1 MQPVSRGAST
11 YYSEMKNRPPFEQ
24 VLTFDDVLLIPK
36 ESHVLPREVNL
47 KTRLTNKITMNIP
60 LLSAAMDTVTESDMA
75 VALAREGGIGIIHK
89 NLSVEKQVLMVDRV
103 KRSESGMIVNPITLS
118 ADKTIWDAKN
128 VMANYHISGLPVLD
142 EGKLIGIITN
152 RDIRFETDDSLSVKD
167 RMTAEKLVTVPQGTT
182 LEEAKE
188 VLQEHRIEKLLVVDK
203 KGSLAGLITVKDIQK
218 KEDFP
223 NACKDENGR
232 LRVGAA
238 VGVGVDALERAQA
251 LAEADVDVIVIDTAH
266 GHSVRVLNSVNEIK
280 KAVGIVQVIGG
291 NVATTDGTKALIDAG
306 VDCVKVGIGAGAS
319 CTTRV
324 VAGVGIPQLSGV
336 MNCADEAQKYNIP
349 VIADGGIRYSGDLA
363 KAIAAGAHV
372 VMLGSV
378 LAGMDE
384 SPGEFILYEGR
395 QYKSYRGMGSLGAMQ
410 EGSGDRYF
418 QEGAEATKL
427 VPEGIEGMVPYRGSV
442 RNTIHQLMGGLRS
455 SMGYCGAKDIPD
467 FHSKAEFIQTTSA
480 GVKES
485 HPHEVKIMKEAPNY
499 QVSDS

>member
-1 MQPVSRGAST
+1 M
-11 YYSEMKNRPPFEQ
+11 MKNRPPFIQ
-24 VLTFDDVLLIPK
+24 ALTFDDVLLVPQ
-36 ESHVLPREVNL
+36 ESNVLPRDVGL
-47 KTRLTNKITMNIP
+47 QTRLTNNITMNIP
-60 LLSAAMDTVTESDMA
+60 ILSAAMDTVTESDMA

-89 NLSVEKQVLMVDRV
+89 NLSIENQVVMVDRV
-103 KRSESGMIVNPITLS
+103 KRSESGMIVNPVTLS
-118 ADKTIWDAKN
+118 ADKTIRDAKD
-128 VMANYHISGLPVLD
+128 VMANYHISGLPVV
-142 EGKLIGIITN
+142 EKGKLIGIITN
-152 RDIRFETDDSLSVKD
+152 RDIRFETNDSLSIRD
-167 RMTAEKLVTVPQGTT
+167 RMTVEKLITVPLGTT
-182 LEEAKE
+182 LDEAKK

-203 KGSLAGLITVKDIQK
+203 KGNLAGLITVKDIQK

-232 LRVGAA
+232 LRVGA
-238 VGVGVDALERAQA
+238 GIGVDEDAKERAQA
-251 LAEADVDVIVIDTAH
+251 LADAEVDVIVIDTAH
-266 GHSVRVLNSVNEIK
+266 GHSASVLKFVKNIK
-280 KAVGIVQVIGG
+280 KSVGDTQIIAG
-291 NVATTDGTKALIDAG
+291 NVATGSGTKALIDAG

-324 VAGVGIPQLSGV
+324 VAGVGMPQLSGV
-336 MNCADEAQKYNIP
+336 MDCVDEANNHNIP

-363 KAIAAGAHV
+363 KAIAAGAEV
-372 VMLGSV
+372 VMMGSV

-410 EGSGDRYF
+410 QGSGDRYF

-455 SMGYCGAKDIPD
+455 SMGYCGAKNIKD
-467 FHSKAEFIQTTSA
+467 FHRKAEFIQTTAA

>member
-1 MQPVSRGAST
+1 M
-11 YYSEMKNRPPFEQ
+11 MKNRPPFIQ
-24 VLTFDDVLLIPK
+24 ALTFDDVLLVPQ
-36 ESHVLPREVNL
+36 ESNVLPRDVEL
-47 KTRLTNKITMNIP
+47 QTRLTNNITMNIP
-60 LLSAAMDTVTESDMA
+60 ILSAAMDTVTESDMA

-89 NLSVEKQVLMVDRV
+89 NLSIENQVVMVDRV
-103 KRSESGMIVNPITLS
+103 KRSESGMIVNPVTLS
-118 ADKTIWDAKN
+118 ADKTIGDAKN
-128 VMANYHISGLPVLD
+128 VMANYHISGLPVV
-142 EGKLIGIITN
+142 EKGKLIGIITN
-152 RDIRFETDDSLSVKD
+152 RDIRFETNDSLSIRD
-167 RMTAEKLVTVPQGTT
+167 RMTIEKLITVPQGTT
-182 LEEAKE
+182 LDEAKK

-203 KGSLAGLITVKDIQK
+203 KGNLAGLITVKDIQK

-223 NACKDENGR
+223 NACKDGNGR
-232 LRVGAA
+232 LRVGAGI
-238 VGVGVDALERAQA
+238 GVNEDAKERAQA
-251 LAEADVDVIVIDTAH
+251 LADAEVDVIVIDTAH
-266 GHSVRVLNSVNEIK
+266 GHSASVLKFVKNIK
-280 KAVGIVQVIGG
+280 KSVGDTQIIAG
-291 NVATTDGTKALIDAG
+291 NVATASGTKALIDAG

-324 VAGVGIPQLSGV
+324 VAGVGMPQLSGV
-336 MNCADEAQKYNIP
+336 MDCVDEANNHNIP

-363 KAIAAGAHV
+363 KAIAAGAEV
-372 VMLGSV
+372 VMMGSV

-410 EGSGDRYF
+410 QGSGDRYF

-455 SMGYCGAKDIPD
+455 SMGYCGAKNIKD
-467 FHSKAEFIQTTSA
+467 FHRKAEFIQTTAA

>member
-1 MQPVSRGAST
+1 M
-11 YYSEMKNRPPFEQ
+11 MKNRPPFIQ
-24 VLTFDDVLLIPK
+24 ALTFDDVLLVPQ
-36 ESHVLPREVNL
+36 ESNVLPRDVGL
-47 KTRLTNKITMNIP
+47 QTRLTKNITMNIP
-60 LLSAAMDTVTESDMA
+60 ILSAAMDTVTESDMA

-89 NLSVEKQVLMVDRV
+89 NLSIENQVVMVDRV
-103 KRSESGMIVNPITLS
+103 KRSESGMIVNPVTLS
-118 ADKTIWDAKN
+118 ADKTIRDAKD
-128 VMANYHISGLPVLD
+128 VMANYHISGLPVV
-142 EGKLIGIITN
+142 EKGKLIGIITN
-152 RDIRFETDDSLSVKD
+152 RDIRFETNDSLSIRD
-167 RMTAEKLVTVPQGTT
+167 RMTVEKLITVPPGTT
-182 LEEAKE
+182 LDEAKK

-203 KGSLAGLITVKDIQK
+203 KGNLAGLITVKDIQK

-223 NACKDENGR
+223 NACKDGNGR
-232 LRVGAA
+232 LRVGAGI
-238 VGVGVDALERAQA
+238 GVNEDAKERAQA
-251 LAEADVDVIVIDTAH
+251 LADAEVDVIVIDTAH
-266 GHSVRVLNSVNEIK
+266 GHSASVLKFVKNIK
-280 KAVGIVQVIGG
+280 KSVGDTQIIAG
-291 NVATTDGTKALIDAG
+291 NVATGSGTKALIDAG

-324 VAGVGIPQLSGV
+324 VAGVGMPQLSGV
-336 MNCADEAQKYNIP
+336 MDCVDEANNHNIP

-363 KAIAAGAHV
+363 KAIAAGAEV
-372 VMLGSV
+372 VMMGSV

-410 EGSGDRYF
+410 QGSGDRYF
-418 QEGAEATKL
+418 QEGAEAAKL

-455 SMGYCGAKDIPD
+455 SMGYCGAKNIKD
-467 FHSKAEFIQTTSA
+467 FHRKAEFIQTTAA

>member
-1 MQPVSRGAST
+1 M
-11 YYSEMKNRPPFEQ
+11 MKNRPPFIQ
-24 VLTFDDVLLIPK
+24 ALTFDDVLLVPQ
-36 ESHVLPREVNL
+36 ESNVLPRDVGL
-47 KTRLTNKITMNIP
+47 QTRLTNNITMNIP
-60 LLSAAMDTVTESDMA
+60 ILSAAMDTVTESDMA

-89 NLSVEKQVLMVDRV
+89 NLSIENQVVMVDRV
-103 KRSESGMIVNPITLS
+103 KRSESGMIVNPVTLS
-118 ADKTIWDAKN
+118 ADKTIRDAKD
-128 VMANYHISGLPVLD
+128 VMANYHISGLPVV
-142 EGKLIGIITN
+142 EKGKLIGIITN
-152 RDIRFETDDSLSVKD
+152 RDIRFETNDSLSIRD
-167 RMTAEKLVTVPQGTT
+167 RMTVEKLITVPQGTT
-182 LEEAKE
+182 LDEAKK

-203 KGSLAGLITVKDIQK
+203 KGNLAGLITVKDIQK

-232 LRVGAA
+232 LRVGAGI
-238 VGVGVDALERAQA
+238 GVNEDAKERAQA
-251 LAEADVDVIVIDTAH
+251 LADAEVDVIVIDTAH
-266 GHSVRVLNSVNEIK
+266 GHSASVLKFVKNIK
-280 KAVGIVQVIGG
+280 KSVGDTQIIAG
-291 NVATTDGTKALIDAG
+291 NVATGSGTKALIDAG

-324 VAGVGIPQLSGV
+324 VAGVGMPQLSGV
-336 MNCADEAQKYNIP
+336 MDCVDEANNHNIP

-363 KAIAAGAHV
+363 KAIAAGAEV
-372 VMLGSV
+372 VMMGSV

-410 EGSGDRYF
+410 QGSGDRYF

-455 SMGYCGAKDIPD
+455 SMGYCGAKNIKD
-467 FHSKAEFIQTTSA
+467 FQRKAEFIQTTAA

>member
-1 MQPVSRGAST
+1 M
-11 YYSEMKNRPPFEQ
+11 MKNRPPFIQ
-24 VLTFDDVLLIPK
+24 ALTFDDVLLVPQ
-36 ESHVLPREVNL
+36 ESNVLPRDVEL
-47 KTRLTNKITMNIP
+47 QTRLTNNITMNIP
-60 LLSAAMDTVTESDMA
+60 ILSAAMDTVTESDMA

-89 NLSVEKQVLMVDRV
+89 NLSIENQVVMVDRV
-103 KRSESGMIVNPITLS
+103 KRSESGMIVNPVTLS
-118 ADKTIWDAKN
+118 ADKTIRDAKD
-128 VMANYHISGLPVLD
+128 VMANYHISGLPVV
-142 EGKLIGIITN
+142 EKGKLIGIITN
-152 RDIRFETDDSLSVKD
+152 RDIRFETNDSLSIRD
-167 RMTAEKLVTVPQGTT
+167 RMTVEKLITVPQGTT
-182 LEEAKE
+182 LDEAKK

-203 KGSLAGLITVKDIQK
+203 KGNLAGLITVKDIQK

-232 LRVGAA
+232 LRVGAGI
-238 VGVGVDALERAQA
+238 GVNEDAKERAQA
-251 LAEADVDVIVIDTAH
+251 LADAEVDVIVIDTAH
-266 GHSVRVLNSVNEIK
+266 GHSASVLKFVKNIK
-280 KAVGIVQVIGG
+280 KSVGDTQIIAG
-291 NVATTDGTKALIDAG
+291 NVATASGTKALIDAG

-324 VAGVGIPQLSGV
+324 VAGVGMPQLSGV
-336 MNCADEAQKYNIP
+336 MDCVDEANNHNIP

-363 KAIAAGAHV
+363 KAIAAGAEV
-372 VMLGSV
+372 VMMGSV

-410 EGSGDRYF
+410 QGSGDRYF
-418 QEGAEATKL
+418 QEGAEAAKL

-455 SMGYCGAKDIPD
+455 SMGYCGAKNIKD
-467 FHSKAEFIQTTSA
+467 FHRKAEFIQTTAA

>member
-1 MQPVSRGAST
+1 
-11 YYSEMKNRPPFEQ
+11 MKNRPPFIQ
-24 VLTFDDVLLIPK
+24 ALTFDDVLLVPQ
-36 ESHVLPREVNL
+36 ESNVLPRDVEL
-47 KTRLTNKITMNIP
+47 QTRLTNNITLNIP

-89 NLSVEKQVLMVDRV
+89 NLSIEKQVLMVDRV
-103 KRSESGMIVNPITLS
+103 KRSESGMIVNPVTLS
-118 ADKTIWDAKN
+118 ADKTIRDAKD
-128 VMANYHISGLPVLD
+128 VMANYHISGLPVV
-142 EGKLIGIITN
+142 EKGKLIGIITN
-152 RDIRFETDDSLSVKD
+152 RDIRFETNDSLSIRD
-167 RMTAEKLVTVPQGTT
+167 RMTAKKLVTVPQGTT
-182 LEEAKE
+182 LDEAKK

-203 KGSLAGLITVKDIQK
+203 KGNLAGLITVKDIQK

-238 VGVGVDALERAQA
+238 IGVNEDAKERAQA
-251 LAEADVDVIVIDTAH
+251 LADAEVDVIVIDTAH
-266 GHSVRVLNSVNEIK
+266 GHSVSVLKFVKNIK
-280 KAVGIVQVIGG
+280 KSVGDTQIIAG
-291 NVATTDGTKALIDAG
+291 NVATASGTKALIDAG

-324 VAGVGIPQLSGV
+324 IAGVGMPQLSGV
-336 MNCADEAQKYNIP
+336 MDCVDEANNHNIP

-363 KAIAAGAHV
+363 KAIAAGAEV
-372 VMLGSV
+372 VMMGSV

-410 EGSGDRYF
+410 QGSGDRYF

-455 SMGYCGAKDIPD
+455 SMGYCGAKNIKD
-467 FHSKAEFIQTTSA
+467 FHRKAEFIQTTAA

>member
-1 MQPVSRGAST
+1 M
-11 YYSEMKNRPPFEQ
+11 MKNRPPFIQ
-24 VLTFDDVLLIPK
+24 ALTFDDVLLVPQ
-36 ESHVLPREVNL
+36 ESNVLPRDVGL
-47 KTRLTNKITMNIP
+47 QTRLTKNITMNIP
-60 LLSAAMDTVTESDMA
+60 ILSAAMDTVTESDMA

-89 NLSVEKQVLMVDRV
+89 NLSIENQVVMVDRV
-103 KRSESGMIVNPITLS
+103 KRSESGMIVNPVTLS
-118 ADKTIWDAKN
+118 ADKTIRDAKD
-128 VMANYHISGLPVLD
+128 VMANYHISGLPVV
-142 EGKLIGIITN
+142 EKGKLIGIITN
-152 RDIRFETDDSLSVKD
+152 RDIRFETNDSLSIRD
-167 RMTAEKLVTVPQGTT
+167 RMTVEKLITVPQGTT
-182 LEEAKE
+182 LDEAKK

-203 KGSLAGLITVKDIQK
+203 KGNLAGLITVKDIQK

-232 LRVGAA
+232 LRVGAGI
-238 VGVGVDALERAQA
+238 GVNEDAKERAQA
-251 LAEADVDVIVIDTAH
+251 LADAEVDVIVIDTAH
-266 GHSVRVLNSVNEIK
+266 GHSASVLKFVKNIK
-280 KAVGIVQVIGG
+280 KSVGDTQIIAG
-291 NVATTDGTKALIDAG
+291 NVATGSGTKALIDAG

-324 VAGVGIPQLSGV
+324 VAGVGMPQLSGV
-336 MNCADEAQKYNIP
+336 MDCVDEANNHNIP

-363 KAIAAGAHV
+363 KAIAAGAEV
-372 VMLGSV
+372 VMMGSV

-410 EGSGDRYF
+410 QGSGDRYF

-455 SMGYCGAKDIPD
+455 SMGYCGAKNIKD
-467 FHSKAEFIQTTSA
+467 FHRKAEFIQTTAA